1 MKLPVI
7 RKIVKEFSLEELKTA
22 EAALLEERPLAI
34 EVEGEDEGEQLTHII
49 GAIEIKEHMAN
60 GMSDKDALRAFS
72 QRVRNS
78 IS

>member
-7 RKIVKEFSLEELKTA
+7 RKIVKEYSLDELRTA
-22 EAALLEERPLAI
+22 EQALLNEEPMAI

-49 GAIEIKEHMAN
+49 GAIEILENIAG

>member
-7 RKIVKEFSLEELKTA
+7 RKIVKEYSLDELRTA
-22 EAALLEERPLAI
+22 EQALLNEESIAI

-49 GAIEIKEHMAN
+49 GAIEILENIAG

>member
-7 RKIVKEFSLEELKTA
+7 RKIVKEYSLDELRAA
-22 EAALLEERPLAI
+22 EQALLNEEAIEI

-49 GAIEIKEHMAN
+49 GAIEILENIAG

>member
-7 RKIVKEFSLEELKTA
+7 RNLVKTHTLDALKAA
-22 EAALLEERPLAI
+22 EDAI
-34 EVEGEDEGEQLTHII
+34 LNEQAPEITIEGDDEGEQLTHVI
-49 GAIEIKEHMAN
+49 GAIEILQHIAD
-60 GMSDKDALRAFS
+60 GMDEKTALRTFS

>member
-7 RKIVKEFSLEELKTA
+7 KTLVKTHSLEELKAA
-22 EAALLEERPLAI
+22 EDALLNEQQPEIAI
-34 EVEGEDEGEQLTHII
+34 DGDDEGEQLTHVI
-49 GAIEIKEHMAN
+49 GAIEILQHIAD
-60 GMSDKDALRAFS
+60 GMDEKTALRTFS

>member
-7 RKIVKEFSLEELKTA
+7 KTLVKTHSLEELKAA
-22 EAALLEERPLAI
+22 EDALLNEQQPAI
-34 EVEGEDEGEQLTHII
+34 TIDGGDEGEQLTHVI
-49 GAIEIKEHMAN
+49 GAIEILQHIAD
-60 GMSDKDALRAFS
+60 GMDEKTALRTFS

>member
-7 RKIVKEFSLEELKTA
+7 RKIVKQYSLEELQAA
-22 EAALLEERPLAI
+22 EQDLLEEKPLNI

-49 GAIEIKEHMAN
+49 GAIEIKQNVAN

-72 QRVRNS
+72 KRVRDS